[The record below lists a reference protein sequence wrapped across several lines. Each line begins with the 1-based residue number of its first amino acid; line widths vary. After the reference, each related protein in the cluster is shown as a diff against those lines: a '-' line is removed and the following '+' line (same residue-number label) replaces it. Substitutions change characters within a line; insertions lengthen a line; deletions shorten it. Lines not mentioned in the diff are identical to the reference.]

1 MYQTLKKNKKL
12 QTRQKEE
19 KKMRKMVL
27 IFMFCVMGTMVL
39 VAQEYAGASSYYGV
53 MKGTIKGAYVTY
65 SSEDITV
72 TAGYGECNYRYWEIS
87 QDIDI
92 SMSMED
98 FFPLT
103 AGEYIYI
110 YIDDS
115 TSSYPTP
122 TIIGSRTAPTWSE
135 SHLGWY
141 NGSDRCIGLI
151 WCADRWSFGQFTV
164 QRNGNL
170 IRYIPSEPMASLV
183 SGGTPTGSWI
193 TITNTSDYCPVNATA
208 VKVFAYETDSGN
220 VDLTITSYENE
231 PFGPPYILNSY
242 ELSCAG
248 YNRGSINGWIQLGA
262 SRDISWRG
270 ASDDDPQSTYL
281 YLVGFE
287 YER

>member
-1 MYQTLKKNKKL
+1 MK
-12 QTRQKEE
+12 
-19 KKMRKMVL
+19 KMVL
-27 IFMFCVMGTMVL
+27 IFMFCVMGTIVL
-39 VAQEYAGASSYYGV
+39 VAQDYAEVSSYYGV

-65 SSEDITV
+65 NGSEDITV
-72 TAGYGECNYRYWEIS
+72 TAGYGECNYRYWEIT
-87 QDIDI
+87 QNTDI
-92 SMSMED
+92 SMED

-115 TSSYPTP
+115 ASTYPTP
-122 TIIGSRTAPTWSE
+122 TIIGSSAAPTWSE

-164 QRNGNL
+164 QGNGNS
-170 IRYIPSEPMASLV
+170 IRYIPSEPMVSLV
-183 SGGTPTGSWI
+183 SGGTPTGLWI
-193 TITNTSDYCPVNATA
+193 TITNTSDNCPVNSTA

-231 PFGPPYILNSY
+231 PSGGSMGWSDSY
-242 ELSCAG
+242 ELACAG

-270 ASDDDPQSTYL
+270 ASDDDPQSTYV